1 MQFASKERGGSTP
14 IEFSNRRAAMRVVGG
29 AFSGID
35 ERLAFSKDAIVVPIA
50 RRREATPS
58 AVHVPQTSAARRPS
72 RWIFPCAMMVS
83 LAVHGAVMFR
93 IWSPSSEPEQF
104 GTAAE
109 DRAVVSLSTVQTQ
122 VLESLQTDSTETAS
136 AASAASQAGSIQSAE
151 SAAQELSEVKDE
163 PVSDEPPPPPVKV
176 ADVTPTALAQAD
188 DPLPVIRGGGAP
200 DTLSEVK
207 AEKAAEQVVEEMPLE
222 VETKEQEPAKPKQQE
237 ITKNEKK
244 KQIEQKQSHAQAA
257 GGATSRSS
265 AAQTPSNGRM
275 TASRGNI
282 LSYMAGLRA
291 KIARHKVSVYGA
303 KGKAVVTFALNTTG
317 DLKFVRL
324 AKSSENERLDQAAL
338 ATIRKAA
345 PFLPPPPEIP
355 PTQTYSIPIYAN

>member
-1 MQFASKERGGSTP
+1 MFASKERGGVTP
-14 IEFSNRRAAMRVVGG
+14 IEFSNRRAAMRVVHG
-29 AFSGID
+29 AYASTD
-35 ERLAFSKDAIVVPIA
+35 EKPAPATGAIVVPIL
-50 RRREATPS
+50 RRREVAPS
-58 AVHVPQTSAARRPS
+58 ATNVPQTSAPRRPL
-72 RWIFPCAMMVS
+72 RWVFPCTMLVS
-83 LAVHGAVMFR
+83 LAVHGAVMFG
-93 IWSPSSEPEQF
+93 IWAPSNEPEQF

-109 DRAVVSLSTVQTQ
+109 DKAVVSLSTVQTL
-122 VLESLQTDSTETAS
+122 VLESLQTDSTQTAS
-136 AASAASQAGSIQSAE
+136 AASAASQAGSIQAAE
-151 SAAQELSEVKDE
+151 SAPQELSEVKDE
-163 PVSDEPPPPPVKV
+163 PVSEDPPPKPVKV
-176 ADVTPTALAQAD
+176 ADVTPTALTQAD
-188 DPLPVIRGGGAP
+188 ETLPVIRGGGEP

-207 AEKAAEQVVEEMPLE
+207 AEKVAEQVVEEMPLE
-222 VETKEQEPAKPKQQE
+222 LETKEEEPAKTKQQE

-257 GGATSRSS
+257 GGATSRAS

-282 LSYMAGLRA
+282 LSYMASVRA
-291 KIARHKVSVYGA
+291 RIAQHKVSVYGA
-303 KGKAVVTFALNTTG
+303 RGKAVVIFALNTTG
-317 DLKFVRL
+317 ELKFVRL